1 MSTLYIIGVSADNLE
16 DISLKTLRILGEVD
30 FILSQDDRVTAKL
43 LNYYAIKTKVIPYNE
58 NSDGDKIG
66 SVIGLL
72 SDGKNLALV
81 LNGGMPGISDS
92 GGKLIQGVIEKFSG
106 GASHEPAVQIEF
118 VPGPS
123 AITASLSIS
132 GLTPDRLIFMGFPP
146 DKKGRQAFLQR
157 LLKSDYPAVVYESK
171 AGLEPFL
178 KELNQAS
185 RENKSANE
193 RGELELKPIDLTLVV
208 VGREF
213 SKMRETVYRG
223 DANRIIEKIKEN
235 VNEKKGEF
243 IVIVGK

>member
-43 LNYYAIKTKVIPYNE
+43 LNHYAIKTQIIPYSE

-81 LNGGMPGISDS
+81 LDGGIPGISDS
-92 GGKLIQGVIEKFSG
+92 GGRLIQRVIEKFSG
-106 GASHEPAVQIEF
+106 GASHESAVQIEF

-132 GLTPDRLIFMGFPP
+132 GLTPDRLMFMGFPP
-146 DKKGRQAFLQR
+146 DEKGRQAFFQR
-157 LLKSDYPAVVYESK
+157 LLKSDYPSVVYESK